1 MHELEKLLEQTAS
14 TPVTDETLRKLQ
26 FYRMAVELEQLKEPS
41 VREWYNMPWQNWN
54 NGPLWVRYVDNKDFS
69 DACVE
74 DRLRN
79 FPQDVCVGLFVK
91 DGDTEH
97 PLFFCV
103 HPYAD
108 IKNHDPTDKTSVL
121 RCPLSDFI
129 VNPSAAG
136 DMEMEDDQIDV
147 LNGFLQDG
155 AVTLDALNKKLAE
168 MFGEGVALVETLK
181 VALSSKN
188 PSLSQLVSELK
199 TLGRQS
205 ALSGIVAE
213 FLENRPY
220 GNSLEVIDP
229 DELVPLTAMDDAQRN
244 AVAMAL
250 GNRVSVVT
258 GPPGCGKTQMILN
271 LIANA
276 ILKGKS
282 VLVSSKNNKAVDNV
296 QERLNSLHGLEYAG
310 VRFGSSAVR
319 SSQTLPRLGDL
330 LTRAQM
336 DEGRRQ
342 RAITDQASAKDRHAR
357 ACARLKDARVLIG
370 RRDKLNASV
379 PILERTFAVA
389 EKGLADTRERGEAEE
404 SAFLAENAQLR
415 VFDDFGREELDRL
428 VLAFRARRN
437 EFAGKFS
444 GLGKVWIN
452 WFTKRR
458 HAAEA
463 IGHVLAFP
471 AYIRCL
477 VEDRVG
483 RYAAEEMKSGKDIAD
498 YYRNVDQV
506 LADGEAY
513 VRGYADLL
521 VRIETDVA
529 RAKERLDSAQS
540 ALDACRR
547 ELEGIAAREPDAM
560 LVGAQNDIRDNAV
573 GYVAADLVER
583 LSRTGAAL
591 AISSF
596 KNYIHDGV
604 PWRSEEIPRFIG
616 SVREFLKASPLVSIT
631 SLSAKGALPLA
642 SGLVDMLVIDEA
654 SQCDVASALPL
665 MYRARQ
671 IVIIGDPK
679 QLRHISKL
687 TAEEERA
694 IRNHL
699 MISSPWTQ
707 YATMSLWDRCHD
719 WLTHAKGLNRPMM
732 LYGHYRCHPEII
744 EYSNSFFY
752 REMGGLEVR
761 TGAFAHPLEE
771 QGCYWVDVKGRQ
783 VSNQVNVNPEE
794 IREAIAIAVRLAKA
808 DEHISIGIVTPF
820 KMHSE
825 RLHHAIPK
833 EFASRI
839 TASTVHKFQ
848 GDERDVMIY
857 SLVVTDNSPASK
869 IRWVDEGAPNLV
881 NVAVT
886 RARQALYVVGNR
898 AYVHCHSSPA
908 KPLGALLSY
917 IESVRPVVGSRRQ
930 ERGGIGGKE

>member
-1 MHELEKLLEQTAS
+1 MHELEKLLSQTTS
-14 TPVTDETLRKLQ
+14 TPVRDEALRKLQ

-41 VREWYNMPWQNWN
+41 VKDNEWYDMPWQNWN
-54 NGPLWVRYVDNKDFS
+54 NGPLWVRYVDNEDFS
-69 DACVE
+69 AACVA
-74 DRLRN
+74 DRLNN
-79 FPQDVCVGLFVK
+79 FPQDICVGLFVK
-91 DGDTEH
+91 NGDTEY
-97 PLFFCV
+97 PLFICV
-103 HPYAD
+103 HAYAD
-108 IKNHDPTDKTSVL
+108 IKNDDPTDKASVL

-136 DMEMEDDQIDV
+136 DMEIEDDQIDV
-147 LNGFLQDG
+147 LNEFLQEG
-155 AVTLDALNKKLAE
+155 TATLDALSGMLTE
-168 MFGEGVALVETLK
+168 MLGAGVTVAETLK

-205 ALSGIVAE
+205 ALSGNVAD

-220 GNSLEVIDP
+220 DNALEVIDP

-276 ILKGKS
+276 VLRGKS

-296 QERLNSLHGLEYAG
+296 QERLNGLHGLEYAG
-310 VRFGSSAVR
+310 VRFGSSKVR
-319 SSQTLPRLGDL
+319 SSQTLPRLEDML
-330 LTRAQM
+330 SRAQV
-336 DEGRRQ
+336 DDDRRQ
-342 RAITDQASAKDRHAR
+342 RAITDLASAKDRHTR
-357 ACARLKDARVLIG
+357 ACARLKDARALIS
-370 RRDKLNASV
+370 RRDKLNANV
-379 PILERTFAVA
+379 PILERAVAVA
-389 EKGLADTRERGEAEE
+389 EEDLADTRERGEAEE
-404 SAFLAENAQLR
+404 SAFLAENAPLR
-415 VFDDFGREELDRL
+415 VFDTLGGEELDRL
-428 VLAFRARRN
+428 VLAFRVRRN

-458 HAAEA
+458 HAAAA
-463 IGHVLAFP
+463 IAHVLAFP
-471 AYIRCL
+471 TRIRCF
-477 VEDRVG
+477 VEERVG
-483 RYAAEEMKSGKDIAD
+483 RYVAEEMRSGKEIAD
-498 YYRNVDQV
+498 YYRNVDHV
-506 LADGEAY
+506 LASGEAY

-521 VRIETDVA
+521 VRIETAVV
-529 RAKERLDSAQS
+529 RAKERLDSAQG

-547 ELEGIAAREPDAM
+547 ELEYIAAREPDAM

-573 GYVAADLVER
+573 SYVAADLVER
-583 LSRTGAAL
+583 LSRPGAAQ

-596 KNYIHDGV
+596 RNYIQNGSLR
-604 PWRSEEIPRFIG
+604 RSDDISRFIG
-616 SVREFLKASPLVSIT
+616 AACEFLKASPLVSIT

-687 TAEEERA
+687 KDEEERA
-694 IRNHL
+694 IRDQL
-699 MISSPWTQ
+699 EIQSPWTQ
-707 YATMSLWDRCHD
+707 YATMSLWDRCRD
-719 WLTHAKGLNRPMM
+719 WLTHARGLNRPMM
-732 LYGHYRCHPEII
+732 LNGHYRCHPEII
-744 EYSNSFFY
+744 KYSNSFFY
-752 REMGGLEVR
+752 REMGGLEIR
-761 TGAFAHPLEE
+761 TGAFAHPLKE
-771 QGCYWVDVKGRQ
+771 QGCYWIDVKGRQ
-783 VSNQVNVNPEE
+783 ASNQNVNAEE

-820 KMHSE
+820 KMQSE

-869 IRWVDEGAPNLV
+869 IRWVDDGVPNLV

-898 AYVHCHSSPA
+898 AYVHSHSLPSR
-908 KPLGALLSY
+908 PLGALLSY
-917 IESVRPVVGSRRQ
+917 IESVRPIVASRRQ
-930 ERGGIGGKE
+930 